1 VDERTA
7 ELQHKNNEL
16 DLINRAKDRLF
27 GVIGHDLRGPIGNL
41 KGMLEILE
49 TQPDMLR
56 SDSAPAII
64 AKLHKNASQSYTL
77 LENLLQWA
85 QNEHGLMVFN
95 PEPFDL
101 MNSVYESVAL
111 LESASSGK
119 DVHIEI
125 LGTVDTLVLGDVRMV
140 NTVLRNLVSNAIK
153 FSDSGTNVQ
162 LVLKKQEAFTLV
174 KVIDNGIGIPAENIP
189 ILLSQH
195 DVFTTYGTLREK
207 GSGLGLK
214 LAKSFVERNGGEFG
228 VESSV
233 GKGSTF
239 WFTVPLAQS

>member
-1 VDERTA
+1 
-7 ELQHKNNEL
+7 
-16 DLINRAKDRLF
+16 
-27 GVIGHDLRGPIGNL
+27 
-41 KGMLEILE
+41 
-49 TQPDMLR
+49 
-56 SDSAPAII
+56 
-64 AKLHKNASQSYTL
+64 
-77 LENLLQWA
+77 
-85 QNEHGLMVFN
+85 MVFN